1 MHLAKNQVYHAR
13 MKHIGVLYHFL
24 RGFLEEEMIMPHKIK
39 TVDNPAAMLT
49 KVIIAINFKYYLDF
63 INILQI

>member
-1 MHLAKNQVYHAR
+1 
-13 MKHIGVLYHFL
+13 MKHISVLYDFS
-24 RGFLEEEMIMPHKIK
+24 RGFIEEEMIMPHKIK
-39 TVDNPAAMLT
+39 TTDNPAAMLT

>member
-1 MHLAKNQVYHAR
+1 
-13 MKHIGVLYHFL
+13 MKHISVLYDFS

-39 TVDNPAAMLT
+39 TTDNPAAMLT